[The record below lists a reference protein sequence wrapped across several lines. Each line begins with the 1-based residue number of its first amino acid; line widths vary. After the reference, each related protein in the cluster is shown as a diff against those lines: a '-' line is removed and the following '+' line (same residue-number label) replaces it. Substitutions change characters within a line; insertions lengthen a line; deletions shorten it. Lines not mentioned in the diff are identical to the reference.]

1 MKRGLILLGALAAA
15 MASAPAA
22 PAATPF
28 TAGFGQ
34 DASLAVGADGSG
46 HVVWM
51 TEEAND
57 RVGYCRVSAGAESCN
72 RTELL
77 GFGAATSALT
87 AARPFV
93 STPAPNKVVI
103 AGTCFLCPGLG
114 ASPTYVW
121 TSTNNGASFG
131 PPRVVTV
138 FTGGVPISRGLWL
151 DDHGIFVG
159 TGPRVGATNGP
170 TPATA
175 GFAIAPGNFSVDP
188 AITRLPGTNKLIA
201 AANDFQTIR
210 YAVYTGAGAA
220 ASINDPV
227 NWLLDRPLV
236 SPRPGHRGHG
246 AQRRP
251 QRRLPVLRL
260 PPPGPLP
267 GRSSPVR
274 PGHEHVRR
282 PRYLQGDDPIDR
294 QTLGLPRS
302 FQDPAG
308 RIHLVW
314 RVLFDDNRLRYRV
327 SDPGAGTFTPAA
339 NLALRERFVDP
350 QVAAGADGKGFA
362 LWDGGSDEVRVVTL
376 DPQPEPAPAPQA
388 TQTRRC
394 PTATGTASPMP
405 VTTAPSAPTATR
417 PTPTATGSATPVRCC
432 RPAISHRSPAP
443 ASASN
448 WCRARCSSGSL
459 SSPSGFVP
467 LKGIATVPV
476 GSTVDASKGVV
487 AVRAAANGSS
497 RARLHTATIRA
508 GIFKI
513 RQARARARAR
523 RSRPTCSWNTPPT
536 PRSGARRP
544 TKRAVRRLT
553 VVAKGLFRTFGG
565 ASTATARNAT
575 FTTTDRCDGTQTRVL
590 RGRVTLKLKRRGST
604 VRVNAGRTY
613 LAKARLFAASRP
625 R

>member
-227 NWLLDRPLV
+227 NWLLDRTLV
-236 SPRPGHRGHG
+236 SPDQDTEGTVLNAGPSGVFLSYGS
-246 AQRRP
+246 
-251 QRRLPVLRL
+251 RLPGLFQVGLRRFD
-260 PPPGPLP
+260 PATNTFG
-267 GRSSPVR
+267 
-274 PGHEHVRR
+274 E

-294 QTLGLPRS
+294 QTPGLPRS

-350 QVAAGADGKGFA
+350 QVATGVDGQGFA
-362 LWDGGSDEVRVVTL
+362 LWDGGSDEVRVVPL
-376 DPQPEPAPAPQA
+376 DPQPEPGPAPQA
-388 TQTRRC
+388 TQTVPDGDRDGIADAGDNC
-394 PTATGTASPMP
+394 PERSNGDQADADGDRIGDACEVLPPGNLPPVAGTRVGVELVSGE
-405 VTTAPSAPTATR
+405 VFVRLPS
-417 PTPTATGSATPVRCC
+417 
-432 RPAISHRSPAP
+432 
-443 ASASN
+443 
-448 WCRARCSSGSL
+448 

-497 RARLHTATIRA
+497 RARLSTATIRA

-513 RQARARARAR
+513 RQARARAK
-523 RSRPTCSWNTPPT
+523 
-536 PRSGARRP
+536 GATLPADLLMEHPANAKVGCGRP